1 MTIQVANV
9 TTAGNTVYTSSGN
22 TAITFLSLC
31 NYGNADVM
39 TNLYVVPNG
48 GTAGN
53 NCIVLADLLLTASG
67 NGTGDTYQLYA
78 GGEKLLLGNGDFV
91 SVTSNANT
99 VTAVTSFTTI

>member
-22 TAITFLSLC
+22 TAITFLSIC
-31 NYGNADVM
+31 NFDSATCTANV
-39 TNLYVVPNG
+39 YVVPSG

-53 NCIVLADLLLTASG
+53 TNIVLANIELTG
-67 NGTGDTYQLYA
+67 LETYQLYA

-91 SVTSNANT
+91 RLVANANT
-99 VTAVTSFTTI
+99 VTTVTSFTTI

>member
-31 NYGNADVM
+31 NYANATCTANV
-39 TNLYVVPNG
+39 YVVPSG

-53 NCIVLADLLLTASG
+53 TNIVLGELLLSS
-67 NGTGDTYQLYA
+67 Q
-78 GGEKLLLGNGDFV
+78 V
-91 SVTSNANT
+91 
-99 VTAVTSFTTI
+99 

>member
-31 NYGNADVM
+31 NYGNADV
-39 TNLYVVPNG
+39 TTSLYVVPSG

-53 NCIVLADLLLTASG
+53 TNIVLGELLLTSSG
-67 NGTGDTYQLYA
+67 NGVGDTYQLYA
-78 GGEKLLLGNGDFV
+78 AGEKLLLNNGDFV
-91 SVTSNANT
+91 SVIANANT